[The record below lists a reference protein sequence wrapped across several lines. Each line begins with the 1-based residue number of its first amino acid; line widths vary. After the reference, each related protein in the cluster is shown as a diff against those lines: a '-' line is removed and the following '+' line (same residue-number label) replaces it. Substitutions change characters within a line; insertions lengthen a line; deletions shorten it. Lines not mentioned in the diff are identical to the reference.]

1 MVEQSMNI
9 LFLSTENPYPPDHGH
24 HIRTYNILRRLARN
38 NDIFF
43 IGFAKQKEELKYNKN
58 LQEFCKTVDVFL
70 LPQGMFKWR
79 LYRSLFL
86 NFFSRIPY
94 SAKRFLHNEAKEKI
108 RFIIEKYNI
117 DLVHCDMLHLG
128 VYYNEIRS
136 LPKVITNHNVESL
149 RAYRWF
155 KVEKNPLFKFY
166 LYLQY
171 IKLYYLEKKIC
182 PKFDKCAVVSNYD
195 KEVLLRMCGKD
206 NFIIIPNGVDSEYFE
221 PNNGKIV
228 AKSLIWTGGMN
239 GPYNRDAVDYF
250 LEEIFPLIQLKIPEV
265 QVYFVGKSP
274 TANLVEKARR
284 DPNIKIEGYV
294 EDVRPFVDKAA
305 VFFAPI
311 RSGSGTKIKILN
323 ALSQA
328 KPVVTTSVGA
338 EGIDI
343 TENENIMIADDP
355 HQFAEKTV
363 YLLENPDFAKKM
375 GQKGRKLIEEK
386 YDWNIIEKQMNEVYE
401 GLRQGENL
409 KVSKF

>member
-43 IGFAKQKEELKYNKN
+43 IGFAKHENELKYNKN

-70 LPQGMFKWR
+70 LPQGIFKWR
-79 LYRSLFL
+79 VYKSLFF

-94 SAKRFLHNEAKEKI
+94 SAKRFLHDDAKKKI
-108 RFIIEKYNI
+108 RIIIEKYNI

-128 VYYNEIRS
+128 VYYNEIS
-136 LPKVITNHNVESL
+136 TLPKVLTNHNVESL

-155 KVEKNPLFKFY
+155 KVEKNLLLKFY

-195 KEVLLRMCGKD
+195 KEVLLEICGKD
-206 NFIIIPNGVDSEYFE
+206 NFIAIPNGVDSDYFKAS
-221 PNNGKIV
+221 NGNV
-228 AKSLIWTGGMN
+228 VPKSLIWTGGMN

-250 LEEIFPLIQLKIPEV
+250 LEKIFPLIQAKIPEV
-265 QVYFVGKSP
+265 RVSFVGKSP
-274 TANLVEKARR
+274 TDNLVEKAKRN
-284 DPNIKIEGYV
+284 PKIIIEGYV

-305 VFFAPI
+305 IFIAPI

-328 KPVVTTSVGA
+328 KPVITTTVGA
-338 EGIDI
+338 EGIEI

-355 HQFAEKTV
+355 QQFAEKTI
-363 YLLENPDFAKKM
+363 YLLENPDVAKKM

-401 GLRQGENL
+401 RL
-409 KVSKF
+409 KQQNDLKNSKF